1 MIKLI
6 KTKKTPEQLAIEQAK
21 NDEPSQDNTLVDMP
35 ITEHL
40 IELRRHLIH
49 GFAAVLV
56 IFLALAGFSR
66 EIYDIFSAPLTAL
79 LPVNSSM
86 SMRTIAVRFMLDLG
100 VGCGHRAA

>member
-49 GFAAVLV
+49 GFAAVW
-56 IFLALAGFSR
+56 
-66 EIYDIFSAPLTAL
+66 
-79 LPVNSSM
+79 
-86 SMRTIAVRFMLDLG
+86 
-100 VGCGHRAA
+100 

>member
-1 MIKLI
+1 MTKLI

-21 NDEPSQDNTLVDMP
+21 DDKPSQNDTLVDMP

-66 EIYDIFSAPLTAL
+66 EILRYFFR
-79 LPVNSSM
+79 PVN
-86 SMRTIAVRFMLDLG
+86 G
-100 VGCGHRAA
+100 VAARQFFYDCNRYHLVIFGTD

>member
-40 IELRRHLIH
+40 IELRSHLIN

-56 IFLALAGFSR
+56 IFLVL
-66 EIYDIFSAPLTAL
+66 
-79 LPVNSSM
+79 
-86 SMRTIAVRFMLDLG
+86 
-100 VGCGHRAA
+100 